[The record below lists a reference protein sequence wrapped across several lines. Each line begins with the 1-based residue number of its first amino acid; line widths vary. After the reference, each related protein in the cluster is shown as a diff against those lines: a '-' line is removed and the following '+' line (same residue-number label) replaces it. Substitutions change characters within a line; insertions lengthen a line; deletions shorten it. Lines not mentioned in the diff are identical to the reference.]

1 MADSPA
7 KRHFQRMLA
16 AQEAASK
23 APHELMDGAT
33 AYEQHMAQLQ
43 SDRLR
48 LKQVQSAQAKAELKR
63 DMLPAYGN
71 YVAGVIE
78 AGKGTPDEV
87 LTTTMLWSI
96 DVGAFDE
103 ALCIAEYVLRHGLAM
118 PDRFERTTGCLVA
131 EEIAE
136 AALKAQKVGE
146 QFNAGILA
154 RAASLTAAEDMP
166 DEVRAKLHL
175 ALGRALLSGVTDEA
189 LPPGSDVQAGV
200 DNLKRAIDLHSSCG
214 GKKDLERAERLLKK
228 HAVPP
233 PSPGANS

>member
-7 KRHFQRMLA
+7 KRHYQRTLA

-78 AGKGTPDEV
+78 AGNGTPDEV
-87 LTTTMLWSI
+87 LTTTMLWCI
-96 DVGAFDE
+96 DVGAFHE
-103 ALCIAEYVLRHGLAM
+103 SLTVAEYVLRHGLAM

-146 QFNAGILA
+146 RFDAGILA
-154 RAASLTAAEDMP
+154 RTSDLTVDQDMP

-175 ALGRALLSGVTDEA
+175 ALGRALLNGVTDA
-189 LPPGSDVQAGV
+189 TVPPGADVQAGV
-200 DNLKRAIDLHSSCG
+200 DNLKRAIELHSSCG
-214 GKKDLERAERLLKK
+214 GKKDLDRAERLLKK
-228 HAVPP
+228 HAAPP
-233 PSPGANS
+233 ANPGASS

>member
-1 MADSPA
+1 MAHSPA
-7 KRHFQRMLA
+7 KNHYVQALA
-16 AQEAASK
+16 AKEAASRGSN
-23 APHELMDGAT
+23 ELMAGAT

-63 DMLPAYGN
+63 DMLPAYGP

-78 AGKGTPDEV
+78 AGNGTPDEV
-87 LTTTMLWSI
+87 LTTTMLWCI
-96 DVGAFDE
+96 DVGAFQE
-103 ALCIAEYVLRHGLAM
+103 ALTVAEYVLRHGLAM

-146 QFNAGILA
+146 LFDAGILA
-154 RAASLTAAEDMP
+154 HAAALTATEDMP

-175 ALGRALLSGVTDEA
+175 ALGRALLNGVTDDSV
-189 LPPGSDVQAGV
+189 PPGADVQAGV

-214 GKKDLERAERLLKK
+214 GKKDLERAERFLKK
-228 HAVPP
+228 HAAPP
-233 PSPGANS
+233 ADAGASS